1 MRADATAITTEG
13 LTKFYGAVRGVEGLD
28 LDVHQGEIYGFLG
41 PNGAGKT
48 TTLRLL
54 LDLIRPDRG
63 SASVLGL
70 DVRRERVTLHR
81 EIGYLPGEF
90 VVWPE
95 LTGRENL
102 AYLGRLRGGVP
113 EAAVA
118 ALAERLELDLGKKFH
133 TYSHGNKQK
142 LGLIQAFMHRP
153 RLLLLDE
160 PTGGLDPLVQNTFA
174 EMLDDVRDEG
184 RTVFLSSHVLSEVE
198 RTCDRVGIIREGTL
212 VEVARV
218 SELGMGGTH
227 LVRMTFAQAID
238 PAPFRRV
245 PGVGG
250 VVVESGDRL
259 VTATA
264 QGEPKPLLELAL
276 TYPLLEF
283 ESRRPSLEE
292 LFLHLYGAT
301 DAGGAGVDGSTEGG
315 PGLSTPLLDPD
326 AAEQPRV

>member
-1 MRADATAITTEG
+1 MAVGAAAIVTEG
-13 LTKFYGAVRGVEGLD
+13 LTKSYGAVRGVEGLD
-28 LDVHQGEIYGFLG
+28 LEVHEGEIYGFLG

-63 SASVLGL
+63 TASVLGM
-70 DVRRERVTLHR
+70 DVRGERAALHR

-102 AYLGRLRGGVP
+102 AYLGRLRGGV
-113 EAAVA
+113 ADSAVA

-174 EMLDDVRDEG
+174 EMLAEVRAEG

-198 RTCDRVGIIREGTL
+198 RTCDRVGIIREGSL
-212 VEVARV
+212 IQVARV

-227 LVRMTFAQAID
+227 LVRLTFAEPVD
-238 PAPFRRV
+238 PAAFDLL
-245 PGVGG
+245 PGVDR
-250 VVVESGDRL
+250 VAVESGGRV
-259 VTATA
+259 VTATVR
-264 QGEPKPLLELAL
+264 GEPAPLLQAAMTHGLVEI
-276 TYPLLEF
+276 

-292 LFLHLYGAT
+292 LFLHLYGAEE
-301 DAGGAGVDGSTEGG
+301 APDG
-315 PGLSTPLLDPD
+315 
-326 AAEQPRV
+326 

>member
-1 MRADATAITTEG
+1 MAAGTAIVTEG

-28 LDVHQGEIYGFLG
+28 LEVDDGEIYGFLG

-63 SASVLGL
+63 SAIVLGM
-70 DVRRERVTLHR
+70 DVRGQRAALHR

-113 EAAVA
+113 DRAVT

-142 LGLIQAFMHRP
+142 LGLMQAFMHRP

-160 PTGGLDPLVQNTFA
+160 PTSGLDPLLQNTFA
-174 EMLDDVRDEG
+174 EMLAEVKAEG

-198 RTCDRVGIIREGTL
+198 RTCDRVGIIRDGSL
-212 VEVARV
+212 VQVARV
-218 SELGMGGTH
+218 SELGVGGTH
-227 LVRMTFAQAID
+227 LVRLTFAEPMDAV
-238 PAPFRRV
+238 PFTRLE
-245 PGVGG
+245 GVGD
-250 VVVESGDRL
+250 VVLEPGGRV
-259 VTATA
+259 VTATVR
-264 QGEPKPLLELAL
+264 GEPRSLLEAAMTHRLV
-276 TYPLLEF
+276 EI

-292 LFLHLYGAT
+292 LFLHLYGVEDVAGEHVGAEAGQRAPADDD
-301 DAGGAGVDGSTEGG
+301 DAGDVVVDARDG
-315 PGLSTPLLDPD
+315 
-326 AAEQPRV
+326 